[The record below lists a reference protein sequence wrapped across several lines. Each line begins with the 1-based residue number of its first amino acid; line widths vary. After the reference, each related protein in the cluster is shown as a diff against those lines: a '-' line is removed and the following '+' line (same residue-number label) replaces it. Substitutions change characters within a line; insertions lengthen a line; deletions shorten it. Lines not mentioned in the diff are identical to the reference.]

1 MRNFI
6 ILLAALIL
14 TTPALAEE
22 PLAYS
27 ATPVTGVVID
37 VDGNVVLWLRYKGV
51 VGEYKF
57 ELRDG
62 PPKPPDPPGPDPP
75 ETGLTEFVERLTAE
89 VEAVDHGDVAGVFRR
104 IADQIAS
111 GDLRGSTAIGAATA
125 DALLGAKDKKG
136 NRPNRAVWK
145 AWFSSLMT
153 HLFVDKQ
160 LVTQNQWEKAYR
172 EIAKAVAL

>member
-1 MRNFI
+1 MRSL

-57 ELRDG
+57 ELRDT
-62 PPKPPDPPGPDPP
+62 PPRAPDPPDDPAPP
-75 ETGLTEFVERLTAE
+75 ETDLTAFVARLTAD
-89 VEAVDHGDVAGVFRR
+89 VEASDHESVADIFRA
-104 IADQIAS
+104 IADRIAS

-125 DALLGAKDKKG
+125 DSLLGAKDKKG
-136 NRPNRAVWK
+136 NRPNRAAW
-145 AWFSSLMT
+145 APWFSALMT
-153 HLFVDKQ
+153 HLFVDVQ
-160 LVTQNQWEKAYR
+160 LVTQTQWEKAYR
-172 EIAKAVAL
+172 EIAKVVKP

>member
-1 MRNFI
+1 MRNLLLI
-6 ILLAALIL
+6 AAILFAA
-14 TTPALAEE
+14 PALAEE

-27 ATPVTGVVID
+27 AEPVSGVVID

-62 PPKPPDPPGPDPP
+62 PPRPPPEEPPDPP
-75 ETGLTEFVERLTAE
+75 ETDLTKFVERLTAD
-89 VEAVDHGDVAGVFRR
+89 VEASDHDTVADVFRA
-104 IADQIAS
+104 IADRIAS

-136 NRPNRAVWK
+136 NRPDRAVWK
-145 AWFSSLMT
+145 AWFSALMT
-153 HLFVDKQ
+153 HLFVDLE
-160 LVTQNQWEKAYR
+160 LVTSNQWEKAYR
-172 EIAKAVAL
+172 EIGKAVGL